1 MGVTRVVIVD
11 DSSLFRKVLEQILSR
26 DPEIEVVGTAE
37 DALVAREMIKS
48 LNPDVIT
55 LDIEMPN
62 MDGLSFL
69 EKIMRLRPMPV
80 VMVSTLTQHGAEAAL
95 KALEMG
101 AVDYHPKPTAGVLDR
116 LEADAEAL
124 CTKVKDAAKAKA
136 GYGLQPVTAVAKK
149 PSGNKLVRPGY
160 RPGSKIIAIGSST
173 GGVEALH
180 RVIPGL
186 PENCP
191 PTVITQH
198 MPASFTQ
205 AFANRLNNVS
215 AATVSEAQDGD
226 PVVPG
231 RVYVAPGG
239 DTHLEVRRDGTRL
252 VCRLVEGPLTS
263 GHRPSVDVLF
273 TSVAKVASA
282 SAIGVILTGMGRDG
296 ASGLKLIRDGGGHT
310 IGQNEES
317 CVVYGMPRVAYEI
330 GGVEVQVS
338 LDKMTDKILE
348 FCNAG

>member
-1 MGVTRVVIVD
+1 MTRVVIVD
-11 DSSLFRKVLEQILSR
+11 DSSLFRKILEQILSR
-26 DPEIEVVGTAE
+26 DPEIEVVGMAE
-37 DALVAREMIKS
+37 DPLVAREMIKS

-101 AVDYHPKPTAGVLDR
+101 AVDYHPKPTAGVLDQ
-116 LEADAEAL
+116 LESEAEIL
-124 CTKVKDAAKAKA
+124 CEKVKGAAKAKA
-136 GYGLQPVTAVAKK
+136 GYGLQRVAAAEKK
-149 PSGNKLVRPGY
+149 PAPARVMRAGY
-160 RPGSKIIAIGSST
+160 RPGSKLIAIGSST

-180 RVIPGL
+180 RVIPNL

-191 PTVITQH
+191 PTVVTQH
-198 MPASFTQ
+198 MPASFT
-205 AFANRLNNVS
+205 ATFANRLNQVS
-215 AATVSEAQDGD
+215 PATVSEAQDGD

-231 RVYVAPGG
+231 RVYIAPGG
-239 DTHLEVRRDGTRL
+239 PAHLEVIRDGTRL
-252 VCRLVEGPLTS
+252 VCRLREGPLSS

-273 TSVAKVASA
+273 TSVAQVAAA

-296 ASGLKLIRDGGGHT
+296 ASGLKLIRDSGGHT

-317 CVVYGMPRVAYEI
+317 CVVYGMPRVAHEI

-338 LDKMTDKILE
+338 LSNVADKILE
-348 FCNAG
+348 FCNAA